1 MSLHL
6 ASALPRRSARWVC
19 QLTATA
25 IRPRYFHGSN
35 IARQAQAVQLQ
46 TDSAQDYSQYGKTF
60 DKILIANRGEI
71 ACRVIRTCKKMGI
84 KTVAI
89 HSDADVN
96 SLHVQLADEAVN
108 VGPAPT
114 SQSYLNI
121 PNILK
126 AIKDT
131 GAQAVHPGYG
141 FLSEN
146 ATFVKALDE
155 AGVTFIGPSEY
166 AMAAMGDK
174 IQSKI
179 IAEESKVNII
189 PGFNG
194 VVRDVDHALEIARDI
209 GYPVMLKASAGGGGK
224 GMRIAWNDDEVR
236 DGYKIAKQE
245 SLASFGD
252 DRILIEKFID
262 NPRHI
267 EIQIISDKHG
277 NTLYLPERE
286 CSIQRRNQKVIEEA
300 PSTHIDPATR
310 KAMGE
315 QAVMLAKHVK
325 YSSAGTVEFLVDSQ
339 RNFYFLEMNTRLQ
352 VEHPITEY
360 ITGMD
365 LVEQMIRV
373 AAGQKLIPKQED
385 IQIKGWAIE
394 SRVYAEDP
402 EKYLPSIGR
411 LSKYIEPK
419 STKGK
424 NEVRCDSG
432 IVEGSEISIYYD
444 PMICKLCTHGDT
456 REEAIENMK
465 RALDSYVIKG
475 VTHNIPLLREVVS
488 HDRFASGKYSTKFLA
503 EEYPTGFKGHS
514 PGATSLA
521 QLASMAALI
530 HAKRELRNWAW
541 GAGRE
546 ALLFEE
552 LHNKAPRAWDLF
564 IGVQGVEEKVPVKV
578 EHIGKAANGEDEFEI
593 STPGMA
599 SFRTSAA
606 WPLESPL
613 ITNKFNNGEEVT
625 LQYLDT
631 LPLGFRV
638 QHLGT
643 KFDITVNTPAQ
654 HALSKYMPIKEKA
667 STTNLILSPMPGS
680 VVSVDVKPG
689 DMVAEGTAVATIE
702 AMKMANVLRSVRAG
716 KVKSVLVKPG
726 DSVAGEE
733 VLIEFEDE
741 SKPAEEAK

>member
-1 MSLHL
+1 MSLSL
-6 ASALPRRSARWVC
+6 AAAIPRTTGRWVC
-19 QLTATA
+19 SLTATRQRLFHSSA
-25 IRPRYFHGSN
+25 ISRAAAASPS
-35 IARQAQAVQLQ
+35 QQLQ
-46 TDSAQDYSQYGKTF
+46 GHNDYSQYGKTF

-71 ACRVIRTCKKMGI
+71 ACRVIRTAKKMGI

-121 PNILK
+121 PNIIK

-155 AGVTFIGPSEY
+155 VGVTFIGPSED

-179 IAEESKVNII
+179 IAKESKVNII

-194 VVRDVDHALEIARDI
+194 VVRDVDHALEISNEI

-224 GMRIAWNDDEVR
+224 GMRIAWNDEEVLE
-236 DGYKIAKQE
+236 GYKMAKTE
-245 SLASFGD
+245 SMASFGD
-252 DRILIEKFID
+252 DRLLIEKFID

-300 PSTHIDPATR
+300 PSTHIDEKTR

-325 YSSAGTVEFLVDSQ
+325 YSSAGTVEFL
-339 RNFYFLEMNTRLQ
+339 
-352 VEHPITEY
+352 Y

-373 AAGQKLIPKQED
+373 AANQKLIPKQED
-385 IQIKGWAIE
+385 IKINGWAIE

-419 STKGK
+419 STKGQ

-444 PMICKLCTHGDT
+444 PMICKLCTHGAT

-465 RALDSYVIKG
+465 HALDSYVIKG

-503 EEYPTGFKGHS
+503 EEYPTGFKGHAPNPS
-514 PGATSLA
+514 SLA
-521 QLASMAALI
+521 
-530 HAKRELRNWAW
+530 HWE
-541 GAGRE
+541 
-546 ALLFEE
+546 
-552 LHNKAPRAWDLF
+552 LF
-564 IGVQGVEEKVPVKV
+564 IGVQGVDEKVPVKV
-578 EHIGKAANGEDEFEI
+578 EKVGKGANNED
-593 STPGMA
+593 
-599 SFRTSAA
+599 
-606 WPLESPL
+606 
-613 ITNKFNNGEEVT
+613 
-625 LQYLDT
+625 
-631 LPLGFRV
+631 
-638 QHLGT
+638 
-643 KFDITVNTPAQ
+643 
-654 HALSKYMPIKEKA
+654 
-667 STTNLILSPMPGS
+667 
-680 VVSVDVKPG
+680 
-689 DMVAEGTAVATIE
+689 
-702 AMKMANVLRSVRAG
+702 
-716 KVKSVLVKPG
+716 
-726 DSVAGEE
+726 
-733 VLIEFEDE
+733 
-741 SKPAEEAK
+741 